1 MSSSVLEGGRGASF
15 RKGRLSKGFECPGA
29 GDLGFMKPW
38 GWLAFWLVWGCDP
51 WVVNACGCLGL

>member
-51 WVVNACGCLGL
+51 